1 MYLLAGVAEAACEH
15 ELNLR
20 VHILHIG
27 LDGEIALLD
36 YGVDV
41 PQFGCKDVEFFLGEQ
56 LYRL

>member
-1 MYLLAGVAEAACEH
+1 M
-15 ELNLR
+15 
-20 VHILHIG
+20 HILHIG